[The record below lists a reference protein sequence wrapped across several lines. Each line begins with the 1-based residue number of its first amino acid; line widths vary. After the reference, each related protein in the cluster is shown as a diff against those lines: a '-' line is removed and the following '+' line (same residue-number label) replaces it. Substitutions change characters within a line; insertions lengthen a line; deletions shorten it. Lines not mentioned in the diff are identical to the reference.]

1 MKTCRCALVLQVDT
15 AYHLLNH
22 NSFKFNIGDVRNEMA
37 TLAHQDDKFMRPGLQ
52 NVTAKYHKTHKQ
64 LIAEA
69 LKIDAPASDV
79 TLYIISHMRGKTIGV
94 VCRI

>member
-1 MKTCRCALVLQVDT
+1 MLVSQADT
-15 AYHLLNH
+15 AYHMLNH
-22 NSFKFNIGDVRNEMA
+22 YGFKLNIRDVRNKMA
-37 TLAHQDDKFMRPGLQ
+37 TWAHQDDKFMRPGLQ
-52 NVTAKYHKTHKQ
+52 NVTAKYHKIHEQ

-69 LKIDAPASDV
+69 LKIDAPASDI